1 MPFLPREALLAMG
14 FKRLGRDVRI
24 SDRAAIYD
32 AGRIEIGDGSRIDDF
47 CVLSGRIHIGCN
59 VHIAVFC
66 NVAGGSEGVTLHDF
80 AGLAYGCH
88 VFSQSDDY
96 SGTTMTNPTV
106 PARFKRETKQAVVI
120 GRHCIIG
127 AKTIVLPGV
136 HVAEGCAVGA
146 MSMVTKSTE
155 AWSIYFGIP
164 ARRLKRRKR
173 DLLALEQSYLAEQS
187 GQAAPTAGEES

>member
-1 MPFLPREALLAMG
+1 MPFLPPETLLAMG
-14 FKRLGRDVRI
+14 FKRLGRNVRI

-32 AGRIEIGDGSRIDDF
+32 ADRLEIGDGSRIDDF
-47 CVLSGRIHIGCN
+47 CVLSGRITLGRN
-59 VHIAVFC
+59 VHLAVFC
-66 NVAGGSEGVTLHDF
+66 NLAGGSEGVTMEDF
-80 AGLAYGCH
+80 SGLAYACH

-96 SGTTMTNPTV
+96 SGATMTNPTV
-106 PARFKRETKQAVVI
+106 PARFKQETKKAVTI

-127 AKTIVLPGV
+127 AKSIVLPGV

-173 DLLALEQSYLAEQS
+173 DLLVLEQSYLAE
-187 GQAAPTAGEES
+187 PTEQPSPRKPEEI